1 MANESKA
8 LTDVQLQDDIKL
20 TIKQAMQE
28 LEERQRVGISL
39 SDLEKKVNSVY
50 DSVKSTATNVGTL
63 VSTFKPKVPQILNVN
78 EITEMVNFSKQAFVP
93 AKMYKIVNDLAG
105 LKSNKLKAGQDAP
118 IAGLLQAMTR
128 LNKNIDTILSRYV
141 PEFFGTMLQEINTG
155 IDNASQIVVVL
166 EPYLGGQLGVKIPD
180 TIGLTRSTKSLND
193 FNVQLE
199 GIDAKTSDEEIS
211 KIWKPIKIGLLC
223 VLSLIKDCLSLL
235 KDIAPLTIRLGAGAG
250 VAAGVNA
257 TGKASAS
264 VISLGSLSW
273 GTAGTLVGSIM
284 TLIKTGDEYFN
295 YYIAQRS

>member
-141 PEFFGTMLQEINTG
+141 PEFFGAMLKEINTG

-180 TIGLTRSTKSLND
+180 TMELTRSTKSLND
-193 FNVQLE
+193 FNLQLE
-199 GIDAKTSDEEIS
+199 GIDAKTSDEEIY
-211 KIWKPIKIGLLC
+211 KVWKPIKIGLLC

-235 KDIAPLTIRLGAGAG
+235 KDIAPLNIRLGAGAG

>member
-39 SDLEKKVNSVY
+39 SDLEKKLTSIY
-50 DSVKSTATNVGTL
+50 DSVRSTATNVGTL

-78 EITEMVNFSKQAFVP
+78 EITEMINFSKQAFVP

-105 LKSNKLKAGQDAP
+105 LKRNKLKAGQDAP

-141 PEFFGTMLQEINTG
+141 PEFFGSMLQEINTG

-180 TIGLTRSTKSLND
+180 TMELTRSTKSLND
-193 FNVQLE
+193 FNLQLE
-199 GIDAKTSDEEIS
+199 GIDAKTSDEEIY
-211 KIWKPIKIGLLC
+211 KVWKPIKIGLLC

-235 KDIAPLTIRLGAGAG
+235 KDIAPLNIRLGAGAG